1 MSNVQITQLPVAISL
16 NGTEEVEVV
25 QSGTSRRTTTQQI
38 AGLQPG
44 ATGAT
49 GPQGAT
55 GVTGATGATGP
66 TGVTGPSGPVGPT
79 GVTGVTG
86 ITGPTGPTGVTGASG
101 TPGTNGA
108 VGATGPTGPTGITG
122 ATGVQGPTGVTGVTG
137 PSGLTGGTGVTG
149 VQGATGATGPTG
161 PTGPTGAPGPTL
173 TPSGAYSISQ
183 NYNEGDLVTYN
194 GFVYASKLSS
204 NTGNA
209 PTGGTSDNT
218 YWMYIP
224 STTAMAAGTDTQ
236 VQFNDG
242 GLLGGDADFTYNK
255 TTNVLSVG
263 SVVINDGSAS
273 APSISNSGDTNVGVY
288 FPEAD
293 TIGFATNGTEK
304 VRITS
309 SGKIGYSLNTGGSAI
324 QLTSRTTSVT
334 VNNTSGII
342 TLTLAAGSASWQTF
356 TVYNSILE
364 ASDTVIV
371 NQRSGSNLY
380 ILSVTNIIDGSFNL
394 SFASTGGTTVEQ
406 PVFSFAIIK
415 ADAQT
420 GAERLLD
427 GESSGLALDFLD
439 NSEAV
444 VV

>member
-16 NGTEEVEVV
+16 SGTEEVEVV
-25 QSGTSRRTTTQQI
+25 QSGTSRRATTAQI
-38 AGLQPG
+38 
-44 ATGAT
+44 
-49 GPQGAT
+49 
-55 GVTGATGATGP
+55 
-66 TGVTGPSGPVGPT
+66 
-79 GVTGVTG
+79 
-86 ITGPTGPTGVTGASG
+86 
-101 TPGTNGA
+101 
-108 VGATGPTGPTGITG
+108 
-122 ATGVQGPTGVTGVTG
+122 
-137 PSGLTGGTGVTG
+137 SGLTF
-149 VQGATGATGPTG
+149 GPTG
-161 PTGPTGAPGPTL
+161 PTGPTGATGPTGPVGL
-173 TPSGAYSISQ
+173 NPKGAWSSVAIY
-183 NYNEGDLVTYN
+183 YAGDLVNYN
-194 GFVYASKLSS
+194 NLLYASIVDSNTNNQPSGTASS
-204 NTGNA
+204 NA
-209 PTGGTSDNT
+209 

-224 STTAMAAGTDTQ
+224 STSVAAGLNTQ
-236 VQFNDG
+236 VQFNDS

-263 SVVINDGSAS
+263 GVVANA
-273 APSISNSGDTNVGVY
+273 
-288 FPEAD
+288 
-293 TIGFATNGTEK
+293 
-304 VRITS
+304 

-356 TVYNSILE
+356 TVYNGILD

-420 GAERLLD
+420 GAEKLLD
-427 GESSGLALDFLD
+427 GESSGFAIDFLD